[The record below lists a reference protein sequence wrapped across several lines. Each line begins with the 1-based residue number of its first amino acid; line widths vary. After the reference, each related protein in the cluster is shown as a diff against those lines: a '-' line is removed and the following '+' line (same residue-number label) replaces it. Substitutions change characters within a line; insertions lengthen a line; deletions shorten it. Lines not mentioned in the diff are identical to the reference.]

1 MLPDLNTSSETMNV
15 NYSNL
20 AGSQSPQR
28 RLLINKNYTPKWT
41 HQDNNTNGTHLT
53 APPHMTFCTKGQQT
67 TVHLSVCV

>member
-41 HQDNNTNGTHLT
+41 HQDNNTNGTI
-53 APPHMTFCTKGQQT
+53 
-67 TVHLSVCV
+67 